1 MENQSNAAPAAAATE
16 NGANAAQEVSSTT
29 QPLEPTKRSLR
40 VQTWKKIQE
49 GRVGIGSN
57 SIFNRIPAFV
67 DADKAAALL
76 IQQEEFKKAHHIKVN
91 IDRALHDFKEQALLA
106 NKTVYLPSTRDS
118 SALCFKVEVPGDAPD
133 EQKKVALRVQELQK
147 YRTEIGL
154 DSNLKLDLVVIGS
167 VVVSRD
173 GYRIGRGNGF
183 ADLDIGLLIELG
195 AITPETVIA
204 TIVHDLQVVDTLP
217 VNLFQKYDTPVDLI
231 ITPTEVIRVAKHLP
245 RPAGVFWEVLSERR
259 LKILPVLQQL
269 KEREE
274 KSGKAIALKEED
286 TDVEQHQNNRRRRG
300 PMRRRFQRG
309 NPGRTTSQ
317 TDNEQQVGGQDNAQK
332 RAPRRKGRYINRRRR
347 PTRSEGDQSGVEGG
361 AKSEDRKQNEAGGGE
376 RRQKKKN
383 RAPRDFCI
391 KLTNLTRDIRV
402 KDLKTELRKRE
413 CNPMSITWKGHFG
426 KCFLHF
432 GNRNG
437 TPSTQDDIDKVLKSL
452 NDLSLTITTGGGS
465 GASAE
470 STAADGGDAAAV
482 TTEPVETATP
492 VQTKTINVNVE
503 LIKFGA
509 KKGTNAA
516 GGNAGAGE
524 DGNAGDGGALN
535 GEDQT
540 AAGNGADDTGAA
552 RIESV
557 DTTTV

>member
-1 MENQSNAAPAAAATE
+1 MENQSNAAPAAAAETAE
-16 NGANAAQEVSSTT
+16 NGANTAQEVSSTT
-29 QPLEPTKRSLR
+29 QPIEPTKRSLR

-49 GRVGIGSN
+49 GKVGIGFN
-57 SIFNRIPAFV
+57 NIFNRIPAFL
-67 DADKAAALL
+67 DAEKAAALL
-76 IQQEEFKKAHHIKVN
+76 INEEEFKKAQHIKVN

-106 NKTVYLPSTRDS
+106 NKSVYLPSTRDS
-118 SALCFKVEVPGDAPD
+118 SALCLKVDVPADATE
-133 EQKKVALRVQELQK
+133 EQKKEALRVQDIQK
-147 YRTEIGL
+147 FRTEIGL
-154 DSNLKLDLVVIGS
+154 DSGLKLDIVVIGS

-195 AITPETVIA
+195 AITPQTVIA
-204 TIVHDLQVVDTLP
+204 TIVHDLQVVDSLP
-217 VNLFQKYDTPVDLI
+217 VELFQKYDTPVDI
-231 ITPTEVIRVAKHLP
+231 IVTPTEVIRVAKRLP
-245 RPAGVFWEVLSERR
+245 RPNGVFWELLSERR

-274 KSGKAIALKEED
+274 KAGKSIALKEED

-300 PMRRRFQRG
+300 PVRRRFQRG

-317 TDNEQQVGGQDNAQK
+317 TDNEHQGEAAQK
-332 RAPRRKGRYINRRRR
+332 RTPRRKGRVVNRRRR
-347 PTRSEGDQSGVEGG
+347 TTKSEGEQSGVEGG
-361 AKSEDRKQNEAGGGE
+361 AKSEDRKFDEGAAGE
-376 RRQKKKN
+376 RRPKKN
-383 RAPRDFCI
+383 KNRGPRDFCI

-402 KDLKTELRKRE
+402 KDLKSELRKRE

-437 TPSTQDDIDKVLKSL
+437 TPSTQDDVDKVLKSL
-452 NDLSLTITTGGGS
+452 NDLSLTITTGGESTPAAAATAAGTEGEVVVKS
-465 GASAE
+465 EPAE
-470 STAADGGDAAAV
+470 SAA
-482 TTEPVETATP
+482 P

-503 LIKFGA
+503 LVKFGA
-509 KKGTNAA
+509 KKNANSTGVNAGAEEGNAA
-516 GGNAGAGE
+516 GDAQNGGE
-524 DGNAGDGGALN
+524 ADAIGGGDVGG
-535 GEDQT
+535 G
-540 AAGNGADDTGAA
+540 A